1 MDMLNKKPDENHG
14 GVNKRADAKVQ
25 KTVLSYLHDLV
36 FLLTGLLLVFVL
48 LFRMVVV
55 SGPSMRTTLLNGDY
69 LLVLSSTLYHNPKQ
83 GDVIV
88 ASKDS
93 FKDGEPIVKRV
104 IAKAGQKVDIDF
116 DLGTVYVD
124 GVALDEPYTLEPTYT
139 PDGANITLRNNFPM
153 TVDEGCLF
161 VMGDNRNNSKDSRYP
176 DIGLI
181 DEREVLGK
189 VIFLLIPAKDDVT
202 KKRDFSRIG
211 VV

>member
-1 MDMLNKKPDENHG
+1 MDMLNERPDENRRRS
-14 GVNKRADAKVQ
+14 NKSVDGKLQ
-25 KTVLSYLHDLV
+25 NTVLSYLHDLV

-55 SGPSMRTTLLNGDY
+55 SGPSMRTTLLDGDY
-69 LLVLSSTLYHNPKQ
+69 LLVLSSTLYQNPKH

-116 DLGTVYVD
+116 ELGTVYVD
-124 GVALDEPYTLEPTYT
+124 GVALEEPYTLTPTNMQE
-139 PDGANITLRNNFPM
+139 GISFPL

-161 VMGDNRNNSKDSRYP
+161 VMGDNRNESKDSRHP

-189 VIFLLIPAKDDVT
+189 VIFLLIPAKDPVSG
-202 KKRDFSRIG
+202 KRDFSRLG
-211 VV
+211 AV

>member
-1 MDMLNKKPDENHG
+1 MDMLNMSPEENRRRSA
-14 GVNKRADAKVQ
+14 KSADGKLQ
-25 KTVLSYLHDLV
+25 NTVLAYLHDLV
-36 FLLTGLLLVFVL
+36 FLLAGLLLVFVL

-55 SGPSMRTTLLNGDY
+55 SGPSMRTTLLDGDY
-69 LLVLSSTLYHNPKQ
+69 LLVLSSTLYQNPKH

-104 IAKAGQKVDIDF
+104 IAKSGQTVDIDF
-116 DLGTVYVD
+116 ELGTVYVD
-124 GVALDEPYTLEPTYT
+124 GVALEEPYTLTSTNMQE
-139 PDGANITLRNNFPM
+139 GISFPL

-161 VMGDNRNNSKDSRYP
+161 VMGDNRNESKDSRHP

-189 VIFLLIPAKDDVT
+189 VIFLLIPAKNDET
-202 KKRDFSRIG
+202 GKRDLRRIG
-211 VV
+211 AV